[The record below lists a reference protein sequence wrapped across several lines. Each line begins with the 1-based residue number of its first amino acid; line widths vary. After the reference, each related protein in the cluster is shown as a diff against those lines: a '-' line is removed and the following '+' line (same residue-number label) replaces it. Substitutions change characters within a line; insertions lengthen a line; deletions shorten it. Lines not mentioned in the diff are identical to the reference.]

1 MWISTIE
8 KAVKHN
14 ILCFTVSAY
23 MKDQIKAPDLLV
35 FAVAREELARALSL
49 RVFDDVVRR
58 ALSIHEELVHVTV
71 EVQAASDEELAA
83 A

>member
-1 MWISTIE
+1 MDYILWISTIE

-23 MKDQIKAPDLLV
+23 MKDQIEALQLLV

-58 ALSIHEELVHVTV
+58 ALLHDHAAVH
-71 EVQAASDEELAA
+71 A
-83 A
+83 